1 MSDQRV
7 YLDDIYASKESQGS
21 VFRAVVM
28 MAKEARFIN
37 DQARQ
42 GFIQLTKKPTTIAM
56 YKFKEGKLSVDNKES
71 AEVMESAADT
81 QSLETEQV
89 ATESVPEVSADDESV
104 NSAFGE

>member
-28 MAKEARFIN
+28 MAKEASFIN

-42 GFIQLTKKPTTIAM
+42 GYLQLTKKPTTIAM
-56 YKFKEGKLSVDNKES
+56 YKFKEGKLSILDKKAIEEQNALNASTSSIENISAEQPTDES
-71 AEVMESAADT
+71 A
-81 QSLETEQV
+81 
-89 ATESVPEVSADDESV
+89 
-104 NSAFGE
+104 NSDFG